1 MNNWK
6 SSLLDKLNVSS
17 VSSSERGPGGLV
29 KGMILAATVAVGF
42 GAMSTNAYADQVQKP
57 EPSGFSKVFKM
68 VVHADDFILDPVRDS
83 AFESIVGEQAAAQF
97 KSEMDKPNTSNGWHA
112 ADIATT
118 AVGLATVGPAMGA
131 WMIVKQAD
139 ETYEFIQA
147 KQQQNVDLKM
157 AQVSERTQRIYDEEI
172 QKMRDADPAHQQ
184 MLADVRAMEAEYAAA
199 NGGDKPASDL
209 EQTSTIAASA
219 DLPTS
224 TANLDAL
231 FPKEKAVEHDKNS
244 ELSR

>member
-42 GAMSTNAYADQVQKP
+42 GAMSTNAYGDQVQKP

-83 AFESIVGEQAAAQF
+83 AFEGIVGEQAAAQF

-118 AVGLATVGPAMGA
+118 AVGLAAVGPAMGA

-172 QKMRDADPAHQQ
+172 QKIRDADPAHQE
-184 MLADVRAMEAEYAAA
+184 MMATVRAMEAEYAAA

-231 FPKEKAVEHDKNS
+231 FPKEKAVEHDKSS